1 MERIKGGG
9 VKEAVRGQEGKGEG
23 VGVGV
28 GGGGV
33 PLAHIEEYSY
43 SSIAQSVKFRHSRPN
58 EKFVP
63 KRPSSC

>member
-1 MERIKGGG
+1 MLMMSVMSVMSVG
-9 VKEAVRGQEGKGEG
+9 VSVG

-28 GGGGV
+28 GGGGGGGV
-33 PLAHIEEYSY
+33 PLAHIEEYYY
-43 SSIAQSVKFRHSRPN
+43 SIIAQSVKFRHSRPN

>member
-1 MERIKGGG
+1 M
-9 VKEAVRGQEGKGEG
+9 KEAVRGQVGKGEG

-28 GGGGV
+28 GGGGGGGV